1 MKTSKPPK
9 LDRLQTC
16 LANLT
21 RPSELSTQCRVLS
34 VVMLA
39 LVGIL
44 LITSIQSLRISHR
57 DVESTLQ
64 QQASSQLGY
73 LLHAVSDAVV
83 ARDYGVILSH
93 LRTHVEKGD
102 LLEAAYIDR
111 GGYALHEWAD
121 GSQADRPEWFASMLR
136 LKKLSADR
144 AIVIGGT
151 HYGQIHIQLSPH
163 AYEDLLWHL
172 DSRLFV
178 WFTVSFLL
186 LGWLIHALLK
196 INLKGFFQ
204 IQTVAR
210 RFEAGD
216 YSARATLK
224 SGHPPEIRE
233 TEMAFNHMGEAVGN
247 LLNALKEHKKAID
260 HAAIVSETDLNGAIT
275 YVNDRFCEVSGYP
288 REELIGQNHRIINSG
303 WHDPEFFHDMWNTIT
318 QGRIW
323 NGELCNLA
331 KDGRQYWT
339 ESTITPIL
347 GEDGLPHKYLSIRF
361 DVTQRKR
368 SEATVKE
375 EKERWQVTLFSIND
389 AVIIVDADNQVGYL
403 NPAAEVMLEVALEDA
418 QSRPLKQLF
427 RLARNEAGEAMSS
440 STHAS
445 ANHDDALFKMDTP
458 PLRAKTGSV
467 WLQTPSGNHL
477 AVSYSCAPLTGNG
490 GYGAIYVLRDETE
503 KKQLLDSLREMAF
516 HDALTTLPN
525 RRAVEGRLSR
535 ALRTAREE
543 SQQHAFC
550 YIDLDHFKLV
560 NDTCG
565 HSVGDILLA
574 TVAQN
579 MRKVLPENAYLGR
592 LGGDEFGL
600 ILFDTQPEQVK
611 SVCARIIRCIREY
624 PFEHKGRRFNLGACV
639 GVSMIT
645 GQSTTIENLMI
656 QADMAC
662 YRAKAEG
669 SGRIRVYEADEVGF
683 RRLEKEMGWAADF
696 SKALES
702 GQFMPYRQLIQ
713 TVSTAGKSHYEVLI
727 RVRRPNGE
735 VEGPGSLL
743 LALERYSQAPILDR
757 WMTEKVIDYLSRTP
771 EDQSVYFINLSGKTL
786 VDESFLD
793 TVNELLDR
801 YQLPGSRI
809 GFEIT
814 ETAAVVN
821 LENAQRLILGLRGR
835 GCQFALDDFG
845 QEASSFSYLKCLPA
859 DFIKVDG
866 AFVRGMANDK
876 RDQAIVRSIAQL
888 ARSFGMQT
896 VAEQVETAEVAA
908 MLTEMGVDYLQGYQ
922 IHRPEPLPNWYHLP
936 KQVHPETAVKGADR
950 TSIRLLT

>member
-1 MKTSKPPK
+1 MKTSTPPK
-9 LDRLQTC
+9 LDRLQPC

-34 VVMLA
+34 VVMLT

-44 LITSIQSLRISHR
+44 VITSIQSLRISHR

-64 QQASSQLGY
+64 QQSSSQLAY
-73 LLHAVSDAVV
+73 LLHAVSDAATVQ
-83 ARDYGVILSH
+83 DYNAIQSH
-93 LRTHVEKGD
+93 LRAYVGRGD

-111 GGYALHEWAD
+111 EGHALRERA
-121 GSQADRPEWFASMLR
+121 GRPPADRPEWFARMLR
-136 LKKLSADR
+136 LKTLSADS

-151 HYGQIHIQLSPH
+151 HYGHIHILLSPH
-163 AYEDLLWHL
+163 TYEDLLWHL
-172 DSRLFV
+172 DSQLFI

-196 INLKGFFQ
+196 INLKGFFHL
-204 IQTVAR
+204 QTAAR
-210 RFEAGD
+210 QFEAGD
-216 YSARATLK
+216 YSARVTFK
-224 SGHPPEIRE
+224 PGHPPELRE
-233 TEMAFNHMGEAVGN
+233 TGLAFNHMGEAVGN
-247 LLNALKEHKKAID
+247 LFNALKEHKKAID
-260 HAAIVSETDLNGAIT
+260 HAAIVSETDLNGNIS
-275 YVNDRFCEVSGYP
+275 YVNDRFCEVSGYT

-303 WHDPEFFHDMWNTIT
+303 WHDPEFFRDMWNTIT

-323 NGELCNLA
+323 NGELRNLA
-331 KDGRQYWT
+331 KDDRQYWT
-339 ESTITPIL
+339 ECTITPIL

-361 DVTQRKR
+361 DVTQHKL
-368 SEATVKE
+368 SEAAVIE
-375 EKERWQVTLFSIND
+375 EKERWKITLFSIND
-389 AVIIVDADNQVGYL
+389 AVIIADANNQVNYL
-403 NPAAEVMLEVALEDA
+403 NPAAEAMLEVALEDA

-427 RLARNEAGEAMSS
+427 QLARNEAGEATSI
-440 STHAS
+440 
-445 ANHDDALFKMDTP
+445 LKMDTP
-458 PLRAKTGSV
+458 PLRGKTGSV

-477 AVSYSCAPLTGNG
+477 AISYSCAPLSGNG
-490 GYGAIYVLRDETE
+490 GYGAIYILRDETE

-516 HDALTTLPN
+516 HDVLTTLPN

-535 ALRTAREE
+535 ALRTACEE
-543 SQQHAFC
+543 AQQHAFC

-579 MRKVLPENAYLGR
+579 MQKVLPENAYLGR

-611 SVCARIIRCIREY
+611 SVCARVIRCIREH

-645 GQSTTIENLMI
+645 SQSTTIEDLMI

-713 TVSTAGKSHYEVLI
+713 AVSPTGKSHYEVLI
-727 RVRRPNGE
+727 RVQRPNGE

-757 WMTEKVIDYLSRTP
+757 WMTEKVIDYLARTP

-793 TVNELLDR
+793 TVYELLDR

-896 VAEQVETAEVAA
+896 VAEQVETAEIAA
-908 MLTEMGVDYLQGYQ
+908 MLAEMGLDYLQGYH

-936 KQVHPETAVKGADR
+936 KRVHPETSVKEADR
-950 TSIRLLT
+950 TSIRSLP